1 VQLGFA
7 TEQLSTINSL
17 TPHFPSKGGENK
29 DRFMSDKE
37 AYELLV
43 KYSNEKSLI
52 QQREMLRQIGIENTM
67 NMIIEAYGVPLSEDF
82 KNWMFQALTYLNK
95 EMLKPTN

>member
-1 VQLGFA
+1 
-7 TEQLSTINSL
+7 
-17 TPHFPSKGGENK
+17 
-29 DRFMSDKE
+29 MSDKE

-43 KYSNEKSLI
+43 KYSDEKSLI
-52 QQREMLRQIGIENTM
+52 KQREMLRQIGVKNTL
-67 NMIIEAYGVPLSEDF
+67 NMIIRAYEVPLSEDF